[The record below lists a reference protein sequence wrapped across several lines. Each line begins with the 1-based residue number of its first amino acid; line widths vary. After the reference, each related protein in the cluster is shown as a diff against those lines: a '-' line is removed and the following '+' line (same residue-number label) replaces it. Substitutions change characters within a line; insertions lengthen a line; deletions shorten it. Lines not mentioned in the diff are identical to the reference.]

1 MSLHI
6 IMGNMFSGKTS
17 ELIRRLKRLKVI
29 NKSILVVNS
38 AKDTRSP
45 DEVLR
50 THDNVKFNCSKVYDL
65 FELLSDPK
73 FETCDIIAIDEA
85 QFFGKLKKFVEVC
98 LFEKKTVILA
108 GLDGDCF
115 QRKFGELLDCIP
127 LASEVTKL
135 SALCMTCNNGTPG
148 PFTKRIVDNDELELI
163 GGSDM
168 YSAVCHKHL
177 TSS

>member
-29 NKSILVVNS
+29 HKNILVLNS
-38 AKDTRSP
+38 DKDTRSP

-50 THDNVKFNCSKVYDL
+50 THDNVKFNCLKV
-65 FELLSDPK
+65 SDP
-73 FETCDIIAIDEA
+73 FEVVVSDDFLYCDTVAIDEA
-85 QFFGKLKKFVEVC
+85 QFFPKLKKFVELC
-98 LFEKKTVILA
+98 LFENKMVILA

-115 QRKFGELLDCIP
+115 QRKFGELIDCIP
-127 LASEVTKL
+127 LATEVTKL
-135 SALCMTCNNGTPG
+135 SALCMKCNNGNVG
-148 PFTKRIVDNDELELI
+148 PFTKRTVDSTELELI

-168 YSAVCHKHL
+168 YIAVCQKQL
-177 TSS
+177 